1 VIHRDSDL
9 LKNILLFS
17 QTLRGKKVGVTID
30 NVLDALR
37 GISFIDIR
45 NKKDF
50 YYLLKS
56 NFISRKEESDL
67 FDDLFNQFWSFE
79 DENSISIKKVV
90 GEKMEVPKEKEE
102 ITFFEYKKIQPLVKD
117 WADKSDEDELKE
129 QKEVPAYSPEEVLR
143 RKDFDHL
150 QEQELD
156 KVRQLVSALSRKLA
170 MNLSRRWKRGKRGD
184 RLDFR
189 RTIRQSIK
197 YGGEMIELKLRQPK
211 PKPYRLI
218 LVGDVSGSMDIYS
231 QFFLLFMYGIQNH
244 YPYCETFVFS
254 TRLNYIT
261 SLLKRRKFKEA
272 LRLLSEKVLDWSG
285 GTNIG
290 MALHQLHQRY
300 SNLLHPNRTLFF
312 IFSDGWDRGE
322 TTLLDLEM
330 RNLKRLAKRLIWLN
344 PLLGSQNYQPLCKGM
359 LTALPYLDH
368 FLPCHNLSSLEKL
381 GQLISKI

>member
-1 VIHRDSDL
+1 

-17 QTLRGKKVGVTID
+17 KTLRGKKVGVTID

-79 DENSISIKKVV
+79 DENDSSIKKVV

-102 ITFFEYKKIQPLVKD
+102 ITFFEYKKVQPLIKD
-117 WADKSDEDELKE
+117 WADESNEDGLKE
-129 QKEVPAYSPEEVLR
+129 QKEVPTYSPEEVLR

-150 QEQELD
+150 QEQELE
-156 KVRQLVSALSRKLA
+156 KVRQLVTALSRKLA
-170 MNLSRRWKRGKRGD
+170 MNLSRRWKGGKRGD

-197 YGGEMIELKLRQPK
+197 YGGEMIELKLKQPK

-231 QFFLLFMYGIQNH
+231 QFFLLFMYGIQNQ

-254 TRLNYIT
+254 TRLNHIT
-261 SLLKRRKFKEA
+261 SLLKRRKLKET

-322 TTLLDLEM
+322 TILLDLEM

-344 PLLGSQNYQPLCKGM
+344 PLLGSQNYQPSCKGM
-359 LTALPYLDH
+359 STALPYLDH

>member
-1 VIHRDSDL
+1 

-17 QTLRGKKVGVTID
+17 KTLRGKKVGVTID

-79 DENSISIKKVV
+79 DENDSSIKKVV

-102 ITFFEYKKIQPLVKD
+102 ITFFEYKKVQPLIKD
-117 WADKSDEDELKE
+117 WADESNEDGLKE
-129 QKEVPAYSPEEVLR
+129 QKEVPTYSPEEVLR

-150 QEQELD
+150 QEQELE
-156 KVRQLVSALSRKLA
+156 KVRQLVTALSRKLA
-170 MNLSRRWKRGKRGD
+170 MNLSRRWKGGKRGD

-197 YGGEMIELKLRQPK
+197 YGGEMIELKLKQPK

-254 TRLNYIT
+254 TRLNHIT
-261 SLLKRRKFKEA
+261 SLLKRRKLKET

-322 TTLLDLEM
+322 TILLDLEM

-344 PLLGSQNYQPLCKGM
+344 PLLGSQNYQPSCKGM
-359 LTALPYLDH
+359 STALPYLDH

>member
-1 VIHRDSDL
+1 MIHRDSDL

>member
-1 VIHRDSDL
+1 

-17 QTLRGKKVGVTID
+17 KTLRGKKVGVTID

-79 DENSISIKKVV
+79 DENDSSIKKVV

-102 ITFFEYKKIQPLVKD
+102 ITFFEYKKVQPLIKD
-117 WADKSDEDELKE
+117 WADESNEDGLKE
-129 QKEVPAYSPEEVLR
+129 QKEVPTYSPEEVLR

-150 QEQELD
+150 QEQELE
-156 KVRQLVSALSRKLA
+156 KVRQLVTALSRKLA
-170 MNLSRRWKRGKRGD
+170 MNLSRRWKGGKRGD

-197 YGGEMIELKLRQPK
+197 YGGEMIELKLKQPK

-231 QFFLLFMYGIQNH
+231 QFFLLFMYGIQNQ

-254 TRLNYIT
+254 TRLNHIT
-261 SLLKRRKFKEA
+261 SLLKRKKFKET

-322 TTLLDLEM
+322 TILLDLEM

-359 LTALPYLDH
+359 STALPYLDH

>member
-17 QTLRGKKVGVTID
+17 KTLRGKKVGVTID

-79 DENSISIKKVV
+79 DENDSSIKKVV

-102 ITFFEYKKIQPLVKD
+102 ITFFEYKKVQPLIKD
-117 WADKSDEDELKE
+117 WADESNEDGLKE
-129 QKEVPAYSPEEVLR
+129 QKEVPTYSPEEVLR

-150 QEQELD
+150 QEQELE
-156 KVRQLVSALSRKLA
+156 KVRQLVTALSRKLA
-170 MNLSRRWKRGKRGD
+170 MNLSRRWKGGKRGD

-197 YGGEMIELKLRQPK
+197 YGGEMIELKLKQPK

-231 QFFLLFMYGIQNH
+231 QFFLLFMYGIQNQ

-254 TRLNYIT
+254 TRLNHIT
-261 SLLKRRKFKEA
+261 SLLKRRKLKET

-322 TTLLDLEM
+322 TILLDLEM

-359 LTALPYLDH
+359 STALPYLDH

>member
-1 VIHRDSDL
+1 

-17 QTLRGKKVGVTID
+17 KTLRGKKVGVTID

-79 DENSISIKKVV
+79 DENDSSIKKVV

-102 ITFFEYKKIQPLVKD
+102 ITFFEYKKVQPLIKD
-117 WADKSDEDELKE
+117 WADESNEDGLKE
-129 QKEVPAYSPEEVLR
+129 QKEVPTYSPEEVLR

-150 QEQELD
+150 QEQELE
-156 KVRQLVSALSRKLA
+156 KVRQLVTALSRKLA
-170 MNLSRRWKRGKRGD
+170 MNLSRRWKGGKRGD

-197 YGGEMIELKLRQPK
+197 YGGEMIELKLKQPK

-254 TRLNYIT
+254 TRLNHIT
-261 SLLKRRKFKEA
+261 SLLKRRKLKET

-322 TTLLDLEM
+322 TILLDLEM

-359 LTALPYLDH
+359 STALPYLDH